1 MLLAAIDNILKDEEE
16 HLAFKLYQSMTK
28 GYPIGDNSRYQYCM
42 MKLNVDAVVVNMRV
56 MSDVLV
62 LSSLEVTAS
71 LVDQIGILG

>member
-1 MLLAAIDNILKDEEE
+1 
-16 HLAFKLYQSMTK
+16 MTK